1 MTNPSG
7 GRRRKTRKVARSKS
21 RSTRP
26 AKAQRRTGA
35 LEQETLRELKRLWI
49 QDPAIAWAD
58 APALLAAEGM
68 RLPVPGIKH
77 LHLATRQAVATD
89 EPKLDKRPVNR
100 ATLLIE
106 WKPTGKGKGSP
117 AFRDPK
123 TGKPRTTLRQLRS
136 VILPQNI
143 PADEIR
149 EWILGTGRHQG
160 RKRIAETLGPE
171 MSGGKLQLKD
181 IVAVIPRS
189 KTGKTAS
196 ALREYFAERIV
207 PQLLAGRRRWSAERV
222 VTGQMERAFARELR
236 DLMRAE
242 PVASLSKRS
251 AARKRRPTS
260 GSSSSRRSRG
270 SRTSSSK
277 KRSKR

>member
-1 MTNPSG
+1 ML
-7 GRRRKTRKVARSKS
+7 
-21 RSTRP
+21 
-26 AKAQRRTGA
+26 Q
-35 LEQETLRELKRLWI
+35 
-49 QDPAIAWAD
+49 
-58 APALLAAEGM
+58 AEGT

-77 LHLATRQAVATD
+77 LHLESRLAVATD
-89 EPKLDKRPVNR
+89 EPKLDRRKVNR

-123 TGKPRTTLRQLRS
+123 TGKTRTTLRQLRS
-136 VILPQNI
+136 VVLPTNV

-149 EWILGTGRHQG
+149 EWILGTGRHKG

-171 MSGGKLQLKD
+171 VSGGKLQLQD

-222 VTGQMERAFARELR
+222 AAKAMERAFARELTE
-236 DLMRAE
+236 LMRSE
-242 PVASLSKRS
+242 RS
-251 AARKRRPTS
+251 APPTS
-260 GSSSSRRSRG
+260 ARSSSRRSRG

-277 KRSKR
+277 KRSKPSRRRR